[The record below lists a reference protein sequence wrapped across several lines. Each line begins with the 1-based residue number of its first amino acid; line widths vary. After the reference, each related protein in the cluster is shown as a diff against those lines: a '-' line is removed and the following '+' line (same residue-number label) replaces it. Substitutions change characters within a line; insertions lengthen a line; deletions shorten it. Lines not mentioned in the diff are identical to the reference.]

1 MSRLKLQT
9 MALAGYDFFSDGI
22 YVSFSEFASFPLQA
36 ASLLA
41 FILPTVAFCVISRAT
56 VAVLLKST
64 WAFYVRKVTGGES
77 SWEEFDSISTFGIFV
92 VAVLRAAVWGVPIL
106 FFGPVLLILAINAKL
121 FAFPTLAAAINDA
134 AGAAGGDDAAI
145 TVTAVNLSLVLELL
159 LESLPEFFLMLA
171 NEKALGQ
178 GYTTVFYLAAAGSV
192 LDILNGV
199 WPIVFWMRKKRSFM
213 GGLGVELFD
222 KWTCP
227 ACAQEMDA
235 TIMRC
240 KKEGCGGRH
249 PELLKKPSGAMR
261 TVSNPFDSPAAR
273 TADDGFAASNPMHVG
288 AQGLVPSNQDGAMES
303 LKERTLR
310 IYNETPDTMR
320 QTNLSLGTEDGD
332 EEESAVV

>member
-1 MSRLKLQT
+1 MGLVIYTCRADLSAMSRLKLQT

-64 WAFYVRKVTGGES
+64 WAFYVRKVTGGKP
-77 SWEEFDSISTFGIFV
+77 WEEFDISTFGIFV
-92 VAVLRAAVWGVPIL
+92 VAVLRAAVWGASIL

-178 GYTTVFYLAAAGSV
+178 GYTTVFYLAAVGSV

-222 KWTCP
+222 KWTCRM
-227 ACAQEMDA
+227 CAQEMDA

-249 PELLKKPSGAMR
+249 PELPRPSGAA
-261 TVSNPFDSPAAR
+261 VH
-273 TADDGFAASNPMHVG
+273 ASG
-288 AQGLVPSNQDGAMES
+288 
-303 LKERTLR
+303 
-310 IYNETPDTMR
+310 
-320 QTNLSLGTEDGD
+320 
-332 EEESAVV
+332 